1 MQVQDGIRECRLDLS
16 VLAVIC
22 ENADAAVDALAKLT
36 EGPASAPA
44 ASEFLHNW
52 LAAEAGT
59 QRQLVE
65 DIMGSDD
72 TSIRC
77 PL

>member
-36 EGPASAPA
+36 EGPAAAPA
-44 ASEFLHNW
+44 SSGFLKKW
-52 LAAEAGT
+52 FAAEECS
-59 QRQLVE
+59 QRKLFE
-65 DIMGSDD
+65 DLMESDV
-72 TSIRC
+72 
-77 PL
+77 